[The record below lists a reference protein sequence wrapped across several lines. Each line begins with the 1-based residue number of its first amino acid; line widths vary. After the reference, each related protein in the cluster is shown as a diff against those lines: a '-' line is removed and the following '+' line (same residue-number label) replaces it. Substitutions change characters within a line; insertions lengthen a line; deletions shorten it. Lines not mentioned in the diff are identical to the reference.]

1 MYKRKFREWGWR
13 KYEHGIV
20 GRNPGGEPSVV
31 QPVKGTRG
39 KDPGHSGTKIPQPNS
54 SRGTTVAASTPLSL
68 AHVLSPSA
76 HPNSTLPNNP
86 AFTSSYIYP
95 AQYTGTHF
103 NLSMTCIEALQ
114 SHSSHGITVAGFT
127 PPHNHHARFHPI
139 YSGIGIPAS
148 ISINVTELMDVIIAK
163 TEDLYI
169 KYLAQGTWLVNKQRE
184 VEEDIHDDLLVGIA
198 TSVRNYS
205 SLSPDVG
212 DIGFQ
217 KALLALGKVVG
228 VGDGADCGLFSLPA
242 IWVSFLRL
250 VRGQRPVWA
259 SRFLSVALNLA
270 RTKFGRKHSLVQ
282 VLDNLK
288 SVWEKDPGQVE
299 QVVLRIYRRCISQVK
314 ERLGPFNL
322 TYLSLWADYVVYL
335 DGTSDS
341 ETYDVVEN
349 IRGVI
354 KVVEEEKGKDG
365 GPDSDYVIELNGM
378 MLYVLQSAPTTAD
391 EAEDVAKELL
401 ERLKRRK
408 KKAGEKLEGDLFTTW
423 KDLRQTLGTFC
434 QRRGDYEK
442 AIGYLE
448 ESLTWEIVDE
458 RDVLALEK
466 LERCYLSVGRDE
478 QAKVVWQR
486 RMDESQR
493 LLQKADAE
501 PARGEKVADD
511 HGEGDDKEGGNVS
524 DEGGSSEG
532 TVVCQVEE
540 INEENLGEYND
551 DEIGDSEVEQQLL
564 REQIAELTKRLNVLE
579 MGKGK
584 GAKIMT

>member
-1 MYKRKFREWGWR
+1 M
-13 KYEHGIV
+13 
-20 GRNPGGEPSVV
+20 
-31 QPVKGTRG
+31 
-39 KDPGHSGTKIPQPNS
+39 
-54 SRGTTVAASTPLSL
+54 
-68 AHVLSPSA
+68 
-76 HPNSTLPNNP
+76 LPNNP
-86 AFTSSYIYP
+86 AVTSSYIYP

-103 NLSMTCIEALQ
+103 NLSMTRTEILQ
-114 SHSSHGITVAGFT
+114 SHNSHGISMAGFT
-127 PPHNHHARFHPI
+127 PRHNHHARFHPK

-148 ISINVTELMDVIIAK
+148 LSIDVTKLMDLVIAK

-169 KYLAQGTWLVNKQRE
+169 TYPAQGKWPVNKQRE
-184 VEEDIHDDLLVGIA
+184 IEGDEHDDLLVGIA

-212 DIGFQ
+212 DTGFQ
-217 KALLALGKVVG
+217 KALLTLGKVVG
-228 VGDGADCGLFSLPA
+228 VGDGADLGLFSLPA

-250 VRGQRPVWA
+250 VRGRPVWA
-259 SRFLSVALNLA
+259 SKFLSVALNLA

-288 SVWEKDPGQVE
+288 SIWEKDPGQVE
-299 QVVLRIYRRCISQVK
+299 QVVLRTYRRCISQVK
-314 ERLGPFNL
+314 ERLDPFNL
-322 TYLSLWADYVVYL
+322 TYLTLWADYVVYL

-354 KVVEEEKGKDG
+354 KVVGEEKGPDG
-365 GPDSDYVIELNGM
+365 GPDSDYVIELYGM
-378 MLYVLQSAPTTAD
+378 MLYVLQSAPTMAD

-401 ERLKRRK
+401 ERLEQRR
-408 KKAGEKLEGDLFTTW
+408 GRDGGKLEGDLFTTW
-423 KDLRQTLGTFC
+423 KDLRQLLGTFC

-448 ESLTWEIVDE
+448 ESLGWEIVDD
-458 RDVLALEK
+458 RDILALEK
-466 LERCYLSVGRDE
+466 LERCYLSVGGDE
-478 QAKVVWQR
+478 QVQKAKVVWQR

-493 LLQKADAE
+493 LLQKADME
-501 PARGEKVADD
+501 PARGEKVAGG
-511 HGEGDDKEGGNVS
+511 HGEGDNKEGGNVS

-551 DEIGDSEVEQQLL
+551 NEIGDSEVEQQLL

-584 GAKIMT
+584 GAKVMT